1 MAMSHDV
8 HVWKLAVRKSRRRAY
23 GVRWLVAGNEFS
35 KWFTTHALADNHRSG
50 ILQAMRQG
58 EAFDTQT
65 GLPESVDREQRSV
78 TWFDLACRFVD
89 MKWPHLAAKSRMSI
103 ADALATVTPVIVT
116 TTRGMPD
123 QRDLRAAL
131 YGWAFNRDRRN
142 TTELG
147 EGQAAAIS
155 WIRANSLKVAALDEK
170 DRRSELIRRA
180 LDALALTMDGK
191 PAAATVVAR
200 KRSVFYGVLNYA
212 VELDILPA
220 NPVDKV
226 RWKAPKTADQVDRRI
241 VASPAQVRHL
251 LDAVARERPELTAF
265 FACLYYA
272 FLRPAEAAA
281 LTIDSCVLPVS
292 GWGRLIV
299 SGSAKRVSA
308 VWTDDGTS
316 VDRRQ
321 LKHRARDAVRVIPIP
336 PMLVTI
342 LRDHLERF
350 GTAEDGRLFQV
361 TWGQRGKGG
370 VVGAKVYGQVWQKA
384 RAAALTRAQQASPLA
399 GRPYDLRHGGVTLA
413 LNAGVPAPEVA
424 SRAGHSVEVLWRVY
438 AGCIYGHEQLWN
450 RRIDEALADSEDTGN
465 ELPDDYA
472 S

>member
-1 MAMSHDV
+1 MALSHDV
-8 HVWKLAVRKSRRRAY
+8 HVWKLAVRKNRRRGY
-23 GVRWLVAGNEFS
+23 GVRWLVGGSEFS

-50 ILQAMRQG
+50 ILQAMRRG

-65 GLPESVDREQRSV
+65 GLPESAVREQRSV

-89 MKWPHLAAKSRMSI
+89 LKWPHLAAKSRMSI
-103 ADALATVTPVIVT
+103 ADALATVTPVLVT
-116 TTRGMPD
+116 TTRGIPD

-131 YGWAFNRDRRN
+131 YGWAFNRDRRA
-142 TTELG
+142 TTELDG
-147 EGQAAAIS
+147 DQAAAIN
-155 WIRANSLKVAALDEK
+155 WIRANSLQVATLDEK
-170 DRRSELIRRA
+170 DRRSELVRRA

-191 PAAATVVAR
+191 PTAATVVAR

-241 VASPAQVRHL
+241 VASPAQVRCL
-251 LDAVARERPELTAF
+251 LDAVAAERPELVAF
-265 FACLYYA
+265 FACMYYA

-281 LTIDSCVLPVS
+281 LTIDSCVLPAS

-308 VWTDDGTS
+308 AWTDDGTS
-316 VDRRQ
+316 IDHRQ
-321 LKHRARDAVRVIPIP
+321 LKHRARGAVRVIPIP
-336 PMLVTI
+336 PVLVAI
-342 LRDHLERF
+342 LREHLERF
-350 GTAEDGRLFQV
+350 GAAEDGRLFQV

-370 VVGAKVYGQVWQKA
+370 VVSAKVYGQVWQKA
-384 RAAALTRAQQASPLA
+384 RATALTRAQQSSPLA

-450 RRIDEALADSEDTGN
+450 RRIDEALADSEDAET
-465 ELPDDYA
+465 EPPVDHA